1 MILFFSPRC
10 FHHAWTTLR
19 PLGYWGGAPYGQPDE
34 CLGRLVHALVGLA
47 CIQLGQ
53 HVRGHRKQVEAGCQG
68 IDSPPPNFVHLEC
81 LLIVLIILCTK
92 SISMFNYLILK
103 SSFIEWFLLSKE
115 TLNCRETSF
124 INSLKLSRNFIKLCC
139 QLLSKY
145 NLTQFFTYSTNMFSN
160 WLNCMHGMIV
170 IVYLGTSRTQ
180 ITEDLGTNNI
190 ITSSKHC
197 TQYASKIQYFPFHFT
212 YSNRSR
218 RHRRILEQHSFS
230 TVK

>member
-1 MILFFSPRC
+1 MLGPR
-10 FHHAWTTLR
+10 
-19 PLGYWGGAPYGQPDE
+19 LGRWDIEGAPPMGSPTN
-34 CLGRLVHALVGLA
+34 ALVGLFMLWWGWLA
-47 CIQLGQ
+47 FNSGSTFGVTGNKWRLAARVLI
-53 HVRGHRKQVEAGCQG
+53 
-68 IDSPPPNFVHLEC
+68 PPPNFVHLEC

>member
-1 MILFFSPRC
+1 MRG
-10 FHHAWTTLR
+10 R
-19 PLGYWGGAPYGQPDE
+19 PLWAARRMPWSACSCFGGVGLHSTRAARSGSPETSGGWLPGYWF
-34 CLGRLVHALVGLA
+34 
-47 CIQLGQ
+47 
-53 HVRGHRKQVEAGCQG
+53 
-68 IDSPPPNFVHLEC
+68 PPPNFVHLEC

-92 SISMFNYLILK
+92 SISMFIYLILK